1 MAYIWRSQTLF
12 SRPGDADAAAAD
24 STIDRLILVARRVEE
39 VERAEI
45 PDDLPVDGLMS
56 LAQEGS
62 SFAYLADPREDI
74 YTINDLKVRFR

>member
-1 MAYIWRSQTLF
+1 
-12 SRPGDADAAAAD
+12 
-24 STIDRLILVARRVEE
+24 VARRVEE

-45 PDDLPVDGLMS
+45 QDDLPVDGLMS